1 MSSCC
6 RCFWIEANVCG
17 EINLIGIGWR
27 NKSETWRERELSKVH
42 LCSQQSFFSWQVKK
56 LWLTLAAERAEAE
69 AEEEAEEEAE
79 ANRLTNGEMKWNE
92 NWIFEVA
99 FDRL

>member
-1 MSSCC
+1 M
-6 RCFWIEANVCG
+6 
-17 EINLIGIGWR
+17 
-27 NKSETWRERELSKVH
+27 H
-42 LCSQQSFFSWQVKK
+42 LCSQQSFFTWQVKK
-56 LWLTLAAERAEAE
+56 LWLALAAERAEAE
-69 AEEEAEEEAE
+69 AEEEEAAEAEAEAE